1 MSKVLG
7 RLSPSHPHLL
17 DSVVIVLQKVME
29 SCPEQAWI
37 LLEVEPTEV
46 LMEGTEAK
54 NVAPRLVAG
63 AGEEVQLLSVRWGE
77 GLGVEQV

>member
-1 MSKVLG
+1 MNVEGLC

-29 SCPEQAWI
+29 SCPEQIWI
-37 LLEVEPTEV
+37 LLKVEPTEL
-46 LMEGTEAK
+46 LMEGTKTK

-63 AGEEVQLLSVRWGE
+63 AGDEVALLSVRWVRSGE
-77 GLGVEQV
+77 GL